1 VEAHAP
7 GILLNSARAA
17 GRDCMHVAVIIAAGG
32 RGTRFGG
39 ALPKQWLSLAGRTLL
54 ERSIAAFDRHAEVRE
69 VVVVVPADALAAP
82 ESPLALL
89 ATSATS
95 IRFVAGGARRQD
107 SVANGFAAISPQAEI
122 VLVHDAARPL
132 VSAEVISRTIAAAA
146 ESGAAIA
153 AVPVHDTVK
162 QAADRDGL
170 PFIARTLPRETLHLA
185 QTPQGFRRDVLAAA
199 IAQGGAADVTDEA
212 GWAER
217 AGYPVRL
224 VLGDPDNMKITT
236 ERDLARAE
244 AVLGGT
250 PASHAPQPPAM
261 RIGIGYDLHR
271 LVEGRPL
278 LLGGV
283 RIPFERG
290 LLGHSDADAVCHAVT
305 DAILGAANLGDI
317 GRLFPDTDPRWKD
330 ADSLALLADAR
341 ARVAAAGW
349 ALVNVDI
356 VVIAQQPK
364 IGPHAP
370 AIRASLARALDTTP
384 DAISIKGKTN
394 EGMDAIG
401 RGEAIAVHAVALLT
415 GRGPAITETGRTR

>member
-1 VEAHAP
+1 
-7 GILLNSARAA
+7 
-17 GRDCMHVAVIIAAGG
+17 MHVAVIIAAGG

-39 ALPKQWLSLAGRTLL
+39 TLPKQWLSLAGQTLL
-54 ERSIAAFDRHAEVRE
+54 QRSVAAFDRHRE
-69 VVVVVPADALAAP
+69 VHEIVVVLPADAMDADAP
-82 ESPLALL
+82 TPLPP
-89 ATSATS
+89 TSTTKS
-95 IRFVAGGARRQD
+95 MRYVAGGSRRQD
-107 SVANGFAAISPQAEI
+107 SVANGFAALSAEADI

-132 VSAEVISRTIAAAA
+132 VSDAVISRTIAAAA

-162 QAADRDGL
+162 QAEEKDGH

-185 QTPQGFRRDVLAAA
+185 QTPQGFRREVLAQA

-224 VLGDPDNMKITT
+224 VVGDPDNMKITT

-244 AVLGGT
+244 KLLDTGGASRAPVL
-250 PASHAPQPPAM
+250 
-261 RIGIGYDLHR
+261 RIGNGYDLHR

-278 LLGGV
+278 ILGGV
-283 RIPFERG
+283 QIPYERG
-290 LLGHSDADAVCHAVT
+290 LIGHSDADAVCHAVT

-330 ADSLALLADAR
+330 ANSLVLLRDAYD
-341 ARVAAAGW
+341 RVAAAGW
-349 ALVNVDI
+349 LVVNIDI
-356 VVIAQQPK
+356 VVIAQKPK
-364 IGPHAP
+364 LSPYAD
-370 AIRASLARALDTTP
+370 AIRESLAGALQTSA
-384 DAISIKGKTN
+384 DAIGFKGKTN
-394 EGMDAIG
+394 EGVDAIG

-415 GRGPAITETGRTR
+415 AR

>member
-1 VEAHAP
+1 
-7 GILLNSARAA
+7 
-17 GRDCMHVAVIIAAGG
+17 MHVAVIIAAGG

-39 ALPKQWLSLAGRTLL
+39 TLPKQWLSLAGQTLL
-54 ERSIAAFDRHAEVRE
+54 QRSVAAFDRHRE
-69 VVVVVPADALAAP
+69 VHEIVVVLPADALDADAP
-82 ESPLALL
+82 TPLPP
-89 ATSATS
+89 TSTTKAMCY
-95 IRFVAGGARRQD
+95 VAGGARRQD
-107 SVANGFAAISPQAEI
+107 SVANGFAAVSADADV

-132 VSAEVISRTIAAAA
+132 VSDAVISRTIAAAA

-162 QAADRDGL
+162 QAEPREGH

-185 QTPQGFRRDVLAAA
+185 QTPQGFRRDVLAQA
-199 IAQGGAADVTDEA
+199 IKQGGAADVTDEA

-244 AVLGGT
+244 KLLDAGASRAPVL
-250 PASHAPQPPAM
+250 
-261 RIGIGYDLHR
+261 RIGNGYDLHR

-278 LLGGV
+278 ILGGV
-283 RIPFERG
+283 QIPYERG
-290 LLGHSDADAVCHAVT
+290 LIGHSDADAVCHAVT

-330 ADSLALLADAR
+330 ANSLVLLRDAHE
-341 ARVAAAGW
+341 RVAAAGW
-349 ALVNVDI
+349 LVVNVDI
-356 VVIAQQPK
+356 VVIAQKPK
-364 IGPHAP
+364 LSPYAD
-370 AIRASLARALDTTP
+370 AIRESLAGALQMSA
-384 DAISIKGKTN
+384 DAIGIKGKTN
-394 EGMDAIG
+394 EGVDAIG

-415 GRGPAITETGRTR
+415 AR

>member
-1 VEAHAP
+1 
-7 GILLNSARAA
+7 
-17 GRDCMHVAVIIAAGG
+17 MHVAVIIAAGG

-39 ALPKQWLSLAGRTLL
+39 ALPKQWLTLAGKTML
-54 ERSIAAFDRHAEVRE
+54 EHSVAAFEGHRE
-69 VVVVVPADALAAP
+69 VSELVVVVPEEAGAFAP
-82 ESPLALL
+82 ASGLKPV
-89 ATSATS
+89 
-95 IRFVAGGARRQD
+95 RVVVGGARRQD
-107 SVANGFAAISPQAEI
+107 SVANGFAAVSAAADI

-132 VSAEVISRTIAAAA
+132 VSADVISRTIAAAA

-162 QAADRDGL
+162 QAVDREGV

-185 QTPQGFRRDVLAAA
+185 QTPQGFRREVLAAA

-224 VLGDPDNMKITT
+224 VLGDPDNLKITT
-236 ERDLARAE
+236 ARDLARAE
-244 AVLGGT
+244 AVLGAAR
-250 PASHAPQPPAM
+250 PATATAAPAPSATM
-261 RIGIGYDLHR
+261 RIGTGYDLHR

-278 LLGGV
+278 ILGGV

-290 LLGHSDADAVCHAVT
+290 LLGHSDADVICHAIT

-341 ARVAAAGW
+341 GRVSSAGW
-349 ALVNVDI
+349 AIVNVDV
-356 VVIAQQPK
+356 VVIAQKPK
-364 IGPHAP
+364 VGPHAQ
-370 AIRASLARALDTTP
+370 AIRETLAGALEIPADV
-384 DAISIKGKTN
+384 ISVKGKTN
-394 EGMDAIG
+394 EGVDAIG

-415 GRGPAITETGRTR
+415 ARGAAPQS